1 MKEQISERFQDNIG
15 RVKNMVEIYEKYLKG
30 KGSRRKDHLETDIL
44 RAATVFL
51 HASLEDLLRSLSYW
65 KLPDAGKESIDKIPL
80 VGGKGSAIKFL
91 LGELVAHKGKTVDD
105 LIKESVNQYL
115 ERSNYNNIDEI
126 VNLLRSIKI
135 EYATANGEFNA
146 LTELMNRRHQ
156 IVHRADIIDTAGDQE
171 KVNPITV
178 NHVYKWIESV
188 EKFGT
193 SVLNEIPT

>member
-1 MKEQISERFQDNIG
+1 MKEQINKRFQDNIG
-15 RVKNMVEIYEKYLKG
+15 RVKNMVDIYEKYLKG
-30 KGSRRKDHLETDIL
+30 KGGRKGHLETDIL

-80 VGGKGSAIKFL
+80 VGGKGNATKFL

-126 VNLLRSIKI
+126 MNLLRSIEIKF
-135 EYATANGEFNA
+135 AAVNGEFNA
-146 LTELMNRRHQ
+146 LTELMDRRHK
-156 IVHRADIIDTAGDQE
+156 IVHRADIIDTKGDQGE

-178 NHVYKWIESV
+178 NLVNKWIESV

-193 SVLNEIPT
+193 SVLNEIST